1 MKLLDTDVLIE
12 IIKKNKIEE
21 LREACISIITLLEY
35 LRGIKDEEEREIVKE
50 NIEKIVQIVNLE
62 NKSILIY
69 SKMYEKLKA
78 RGILISDADLLQA
91 SIAIANN
98 FTFVTRN
105 TKHFKRLED
114 FGLKILQYQ

>member
-21 LREACISIITLLEY
+21 LRDAYISIITLIEF
-35 LRGIKDEEEREIVKE
+35 LRGIKDEEERKVAKE
-50 NIEKIVQIVNLE
+50 NIEKIAKVVNLE

-69 SKMYEKLKA
+69 STMYRKLKSK
-78 RGILISDADLLQA
+78 GMLIPDADLLQA

-98 FTFVTRN
+98 LVLVTKNIR
-105 TKHFKRLED
+105 HFKMLEE
-114 FGLKILQYQ
+114 FGLKIL